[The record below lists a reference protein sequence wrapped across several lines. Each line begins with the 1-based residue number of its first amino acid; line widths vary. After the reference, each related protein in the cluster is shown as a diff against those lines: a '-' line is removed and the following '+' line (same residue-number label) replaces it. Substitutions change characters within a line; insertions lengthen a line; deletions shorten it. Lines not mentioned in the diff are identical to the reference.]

1 MRLHL
6 GTDHAGLELKDH
18 LVQWLREKG
27 HEPLDHG
34 PYEFDADDDYPVY
47 CVRAA
52 SAVVDDPGSLGIV
65 IGGSGNGEQIA
76 ANKVGGIRAA
86 LAWSEETAALA
97 RLHNNANVISIGAR
111 MHSVDDATRWVEVF
125 LATDFSGEE
134 RHIRRIAM
142 LRDFED
148 SGSLPE
154 GPAATTVLGSGPPD

>member
-1 MRLHL
+1 MRVHL
-6 GTDHAGLELKDH
+6 GTDHAGIELKDH
-18 LVQWLREKG
+18 LVEWLKAQG

-34 PYEFDADDDYPVY
+34 PYEFDADDDYPVF
-47 CVRAA
+47 CLRAA

-76 ANKVGGIRAA
+76 ANKVEGIRAA
-86 LAWSEETAALA
+86 LAWSEETAELA

-111 MHSVDDATRWVEVF
+111 LHSVDEATRWVEVF

-134 RHIRRIAM
+134 RHVRRIAM

-154 GPAATTVLGSGPPD
+154 GPAATTVLGTGAPD